1 MPQPERVDARWSL
14 HSGRQATAVAA
25 HGQRAR
31 SSWRRRAA
39 GDPSVCLAGT
49 GLCANPVQAR
59 LQDGGFPQSSHVGPD
74 PEEASDV
81 SLTVSQI
88 FCARGDRADKGLG
101 LWLLQEPRGC
111 RGQSDIQPD
120 SPPADGSGD
129 LVPGPVGHSLGGHR
143 WKVPGGQGGRPS
155 PPPPPPW
162 PGPES
167 HQAHAGGGREREAHG
182 WADPQD
188 WLSALALGGCE
199 VGAPTWEEMATQG
212 RRSRAPSPRDRR
224 PGLPHMGKPLLKLG

>member
-1 MPQPERVDARWSL
+1 MPQPELVDARWPL
-14 HSGRQATAVAA
+14 HGGRQATAVAA

-59 LQDGGFPQSSHVGPD
+59 LQDAGFPQSSHVGPD

-88 FCARGDRADKGLG
+88 FCARGDRADKGLS
-101 LWLLQEPRGC
+101 LWLLQEHRGC

-120 SPPADGSGD
+120 RPPAEGSGD

-155 PPPPPPW
+155 LPPPPTRGRGLSPNRLTRGVGEREKPTAGRTPRTGSPPW
-162 PGPES
+162 LWVGAKTGPPRGKRWPRRGGEAEPPAPGTDARGSHTWES
-167 HQAHAGGGREREAHG
+167 H
-182 WADPQD
+182 
-188 WLSALALGGCE
+188 C
-199 VGAPTWEEMATQG
+199 
-212 RRSRAPSPRDRR
+212 
-224 PGLPHMGKPLLKLG
+224 